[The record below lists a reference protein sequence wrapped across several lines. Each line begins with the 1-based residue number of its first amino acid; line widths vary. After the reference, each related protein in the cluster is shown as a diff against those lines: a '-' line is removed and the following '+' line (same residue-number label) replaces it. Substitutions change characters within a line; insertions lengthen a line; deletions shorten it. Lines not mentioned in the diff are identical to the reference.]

1 MAVSLVL
8 DALATGDCGRPALA
22 AGAEAL
28 DRGELAARA
37 EHLARGLHGEN
48 TPVAIAL
55 PNGVDWLAADLALQ
69 IVNRP
74 AVPVPPWFGPAQFA
88 HLVSTAGIAAVIGH
102 VAPAV
107 AHGRARR
114 LGPGL
119 GIWPLY
125 GKAVPLPPGTAKI
138 TFTSGTTGAPKGV
151 CLAQA
156 DMEGVAMSIAH
167 IGHEIG
173 VHRHLCLMPLAVLL
187 ENIGGAWAALLAG
200 AECLVPPLEGIGLGS
215 AAGVDAARL
224 VNAIADLEPES
235 LILVPGLLEA
245 LVDALEGGA
254 RMPATLRL
262 VAVGGA
268 PTPVSLLSRA
278 NRLGL
283 PVYEGYGLSECAS
296 VVTLNRPGDNVPG
309 TVGFPLPHVRVS
321 LAADGEIFTDGPL
334 MLGYAGD
341 PARPGRPW
349 ATGDLGR
356 FDRDGRL
363 RVVGRKR
370 NVFITSMGR
379 NLSPEWLEA
388 ELTADGP
395 VRDAVVFGDG
405 LAAPVAVLTAD
416 AAAAASV
423 GPWVEAVNRRLPG
436 HARIARWVLADDVF
450 TAASALCTPNGRPI
464 RTAIWAR
471 YGDALRASRNQHTET
486 TEAT

>member
-1 MAVSLVL
+1 MSRIL

-22 AGAEAL
+22 AGPEAL
-28 DRGELAARA
+28 DRGALAARA
-37 EHLARGLHGEN
+37 EWLARELGGEN

-55 PNGVDWLAADLALQ
+55 PNGASWIAADLALQ

-74 AVPVPPWFGPAQFA
+74 AVPVPPWFGPRQLA
-88 HLVSTAGIAAVIGH
+88 HLVRTAGIAAVISD

-107 AHGRARR
+107 AHGRARH
-114 LGPGL
+114 LAPAL
-119 GIWPLY
+119 GIWPLL
-125 GKAVPLPPGTAKI
+125 GEAVPLPARTAKI

-151 CLAQA
+151 CLSQA
-156 DMEGVAMSIAH
+156 DMEGVARSIAH

-173 VHRHLCLMPLAVLL
+173 IRRHLCLMPLAVLL

-200 AECLVPPLEGIGLGS
+200 AECLVPPLESIGLGGP
-215 AAGVDAARL
+215 AGIDAARL
-224 VNAIADLEPES
+224 VNAVADFEPES

-245 LVDALEGGA
+245 LVDALERGA
-254 RMPATLRL
+254 RIPATLRF

-309 TVGFPLPHVRVS
+309 TVGFPLPHVRVG

-341 PARPGRPW
+341 PARPDRPW

-363 RVVGRKR
+363 CIVGRKR
-370 NVFITSMGR
+370 NVFITTMGR

-395 VRDAVVFGDG
+395 IRDAVVFGDG

-416 AAAAASV
+416 PAKASSV
-423 GPWVEAVNRRLPG
+423 GPWVETVNRRLPG
-436 HARIARWVLADDVF
+436 HARIARWVLVDDAF

-471 YGDALRASRNQHTET
+471 YGDALRAGRNQHTET
-486 TEAT
+486 KEAT